1 MSTNPTLY
9 EAESAVNTQY
19 ETRIFEKAECSNGM
33 CVGWIGCGRYLQF
46 NHIYVEKTGVFS
58 VKIYYMSDETRYV
71 KMKTSYNPDETLLN
85 IFIVFE
91 RGDNY
96 EKEYF
101 VYC

>member
-46 NHIYVEKTGVFS
+46 NHIYVDKTGVFS

-101 VYC
+101 AGC

>member
-46 NHIYVEKTGVFS
+46 NHIYVDKSDTYGLQISYLVSGERELYFCIND
-58 VKIYYMSDETRYV
+58 KIYFS
-71 KMKTSYNPDETLLN
+71 KKLSGNSFAKPTS
-85 IFIVFE
+85 I
-91 RGDNY
+91 
-96 EKEYF
+96 
-101 VYC
+101 